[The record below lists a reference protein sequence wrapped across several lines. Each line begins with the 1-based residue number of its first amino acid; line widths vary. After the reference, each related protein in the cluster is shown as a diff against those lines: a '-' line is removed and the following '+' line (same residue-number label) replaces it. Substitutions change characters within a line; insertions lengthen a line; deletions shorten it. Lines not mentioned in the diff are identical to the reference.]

1 MLYAGCKYLPLV
13 MTLPTLKPE
22 AQPAQFSRGTSLHRQ
37 LFLVLREEI
46 SRGLFGKTGALPK
59 EEALGERFGVSRV
72 TVRRALADLAAQGL
86 VESRHGRGT
95 FVRGDRVSVAR
106 PKPTLGL
113 IDSLRQAASDTQVQ
127 VLLVEQSEPPAD
139 VIAMLQLA
147 PGVRAVHALRL
158 RRVGDTPVMLSD
170 AWVPVPLGK
179 KVTAAALRKQALY
192 EILLAQG
199 VKFGRVIQEI
209 TADISD
215 PDRARLLHTEV
226 GVPLLKVVRVIH
238 DPEGR
243 PVQYITVTM
252 TPERSRILMDFAGDA
267 VNTLSAGYFMHEISV
282 ESR

>member
-1 MLYAGCKYLPLV
+1 MLVASYLPKV
-13 MTLPTLKPE
+13 MNPSPRKPGPLP
-22 AQPAQFSRGTSLHRQ
+22 AHFSRGTSLHRQ

-46 SRGLFGKTGALPK
+46 SRGLFGETGALPK

-72 TVRRALADLAAQGL
+72 TVRRALADLAALGL

-95 FVRGDRVSVAR
+95 FVRGDRKPVAR
-106 PKPTLGL
+106 PNPSLGL

-139 VIAMLQLA
+139 VVAMLQLA
-147 PGVRAVHALRL
+147 PGEKAVHALRL
-158 RRVGDTPVMLSD
+158 RSVGHTPVMLSD
-170 AWVPVPLGK
+170 AWVPVQLGN
-179 KVTAAALRKQALY
+179 KVTSSSLRKKALY

-215 PDRARLLHTEV
+215 PARARLLQTEV
-226 GVPLLKVVRVIH
+226 GMPLLKVVRVIH

-267 VNTLSAGYFMHEISV
+267 VNTLSAGYFMHDIALKG
-282 ESR
+282 R

>member
-1 MLYAGCKYLPLV
+1 
-13 MTLPTLKPE
+13 MTLPTPKPE

-59 EEALGERFGVSRV
+59 EEALGDRFGVSRV
-72 TVRRALADLAAQGL
+72 TVRRALADLAALGL

-95 FVRGDRVSVAR
+95 FVRGDRVPVAR

-147 PGVRAVHALRL
+147 PGARAVHALRL
-158 RRVGDTPVMLSD
+158 RSVGDTPVMLSD

-179 KVTAAALRKQALY
+179 KVTASALRKQALY

-267 VNTLSAGYFMHEISV
+267 VNTLSAGYFMHEIPI